1 MPTLENRTVNKQKAE
16 IYLHIAQKQNP
27 PRGMLCMRYP
37 DVDPKMVFT
46 TYLQGRQSWTA
57 AIEFIEKFT
66 RQPYPIPK
74 EIADYLHPPKGNADG
89 IKTIPDDSP
98 APDSETHGST
108 AVPNPEGPEPSL
120 PGNPDSAGPG
130 APAGGIIAFPGAA
143 TERDLPP
150 APGD

>member
-66 RQPYPIPK
+66 RQPYPVPK

-89 IKTIPDDSP
+89 KELQNDLP
-98 APDSETHGST
+98 APDSETQGSP
-108 AVPNPEGPEPSL
+108 AVPSPEGPEPSL
-120 PGNPDSAGPG
+120 PGNPDAAGPS

-143 TERDLPP
+143 PAGDLPP
-150 APGD
+150 ATGG